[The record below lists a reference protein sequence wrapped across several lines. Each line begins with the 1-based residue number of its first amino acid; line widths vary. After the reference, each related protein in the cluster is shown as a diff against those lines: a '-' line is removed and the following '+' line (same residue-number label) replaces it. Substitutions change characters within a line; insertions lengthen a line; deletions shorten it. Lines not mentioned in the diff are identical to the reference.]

1 MKQEGCRITEDV
13 NFSWNGRKKKCKR
26 GHEFT
31 EENTYYDKKGFRHCK
46 TCMRDKSRLRYH
58 GKTLI

>member
-1 MKQEGCRITEDV
+1 MKQEGERITAGI

-31 EENTYYDKKGFRHCK
+31 EENTYIDKRGCRHCK
-46 TCMRDKSRLRYH
+46 TCQRDWKILI
-58 GKTLI
+58 GKGKFSK

>member
-1 MKQEGCRITEDV
+1 MKQEGGRITEGV
-13 NFSWNGRKKKCKR
+13 NFNWNGRKKKCKR

-31 EENTYYDKKGFRHCK
+31 EENTYYDKRGCRYCK

>member
-1 MKQEGCRITEDV
+1 MKQEGRITEGG
-13 NFSWNGRKKKCKR
+13 NFHWNGRKKKCKR

-31 EENTYYDKKGFRHCK
+31 EENTYYDKRGCRYCK
-46 TCMRDKSRLRYH
+46 TCMRDKSRLRYQ